1 MNRTAGEAIA
11 PPTLPRCRPPT
22 VLRWKVPAHDTKQ
35 PNACS
40 KMRSER
46 TEPECWP
53 GSEDARSELRSPHAL
68 GQHPHLRALTWLA
81 AMPRTRSANPRCNT
95 GMPRFPPGQTRGDT
109 TECADVGSVVWFA
122 RQSPGVRAERAAAWE
137 QTCHDPRPCR
147 LLLVGASPPER
158 PSTRPGWWFLSSAWR
173 SGRSSSTSPSE
184 SSFSLGPQHSR
195 LCRPDSTRSRRQ

>member
-1 MNRTAGEAIA
+1 MEGARARHEATQRLLKNALRANRTRVLARLRGCALRA
-11 PPTLPRCRPPT
+11 PFTPRSRTTPP
-22 VLRWKVPAHDTKQ
+22 
-35 PNACS
+35 
-40 KMRSER
+40 
-46 TEPECWP
+46 
-53 GSEDARSELRSPHAL
+53 
-68 GQHPHLRALTWLA
+68 LRALTWLA

-95 GMPRFPPGQTRGDT
+95 GLPRFPSGQTRGDM